1 MGKSSRDKLNI
12 IQREWLGYIL
22 VVIIAI
28 LGLIAIIYATR
39 WGPWVKSD
47 STGYI
52 AVARNLLN
60 GNGLGLVRASGEFV
74 YTAHVP
80 PAYMLLLAMWGWANV
95 DLVIGAR
102 ATNAI
107 LFAVTLWGLGTYL
120 YYSTRR
126 ILLSTSVS
134 LVLLTS
140 ALMIYLYSGV
150 MSEGLFLTLVVG
162 SLLFLLHFL
171 HTGKISHLCIAS
183 ILCGL
188 SIVTRYIGISLILAG
203 ALVILLLSKKKW
215 KRRIRESFVFIVL
228 GMAPIILWMI
238 WLKTI
243 KSSARIVDYGISGLW
258 DRLEPLRGAFVDF
271 FWEFIPAANSTLNI
285 PYRVKIIVLLALAAS
300 FIATVTIMITKKPR
314 QKEVVQNLDPGY
326 LVALT
331 FSVFSA
337 CYLFALTIS
346 FLFTQPTPDLSGRI
360 LSPVYVA
367 IWVSVFSFLFTYA
380 DLHGKTRAIRYF
392 PLLLTG
398 LVIISNLPTSY
409 AKLESLHENGEGYTN
424 KRWHTSETIQAIMEI
439 PPSAAIITNDSDAIL
454 LLLNRPS
461 YDLPEIL
468 LDEPKDVYLRFGD
481 DSTNGIERIFRE
493 EGGALVLFKPLYWQL
508 KPIYGDDTDARIQS
522 LTEGLT
528 VFSDLWDGRIY
539 FYPTPEGSSSQ
550 P

>member
-1 MGKSSRDKLNI
+1 MDDSSRDKPNI
-12 IQREWLGYIL
+12 IQHERLGYIL
-22 VVIIAI
+22 AVIIAI
-28 LGLIAIIYATR
+28 LGLIAILYATH
-39 WGPWVKSD
+39 WGPWIKSD

-52 AVARNLLN
+52 AVARNLLS
-60 GNGLGLVRASGEFV
+60 GHGLGLIRASGEFV

-95 DLVIGAR
+95 DPVMGAR
-102 ATNAI
+102 VTNAI
-107 LFAVTLWGLGTYL
+107 LFAVSLWGLGTYL

-171 HTGKISHLCIAS
+171 HTGKFSHLCTAS

-188 SIVTRYIGISLILAG
+188 SIVTRYIGISLLLAG
-203 ALVILLLSKKKW
+203 PLVILLLSKKKW
-215 KRRIRESFVFIVL
+215 TRRIREAFIFVVL
-228 GMAPIILWMI
+228 GIAPIILWMI
-238 WLKTI
+238 WLETI
-243 KSSARIVDYGISGLW
+243 KSSARIVDYDISGLW

-271 FWEFIPAANSTLNI
+271 FWEFIPTTNLITNI
-285 PYRVKIIVLLALAAS
+285 SYRVKIVGLLALVAS
-300 FIATVTIMITKKPR
+300 FIATLMVMSLKKPR
-314 QKEVVQNLDPGY
+314 QKKVLQNLDPGY
-326 LVALT
+326 LVSLT
-331 FSVFSA
+331 FSVFAA
-337 CYLFALTIS
+337 CYLFALTLS

-367 IWVSVFSFLFTYA
+367 VWVSVFSSLFTYA
-380 DLHGKTRAIRYF
+380 DLHGKTRAIRYS

-398 LVIISNLPTSY
+398 LVIISYLPMSY
-409 AKLESLHENGEGYTN
+409 AKLESLHDNGEGYTN
-424 KRWHTSETIQAIMEI
+424 KRWQTSETVQAIMEI

-468 LDEPKDVYLRFGD
+468 LDEPKEVFLPLGD
-481 DSTNGIERIFRE
+481 DPTNGIERIFRE
-493 EGGALVLFKPLYWQL
+493 EGAALVLFKPIEWQL
-508 KPIYGDDTDARIQS
+508 KPIYGDDTQARIQS

-528 VFSDLWDGRIY
+528 VFFDSYDGSIY
-539 FYPTPEGSSSQ
+539 FYPAPESSSS
-550 P
+550 PP

>member
-1 MGKSSRDKLNI
+1 MGDSSRDKLNI
-12 IQREWLGYIL
+12 IQHEWLGYIL

-28 LGLIAIIYATR
+28 LGLIAILYATR

-60 GNGLGLVRASGEFV
+60 GHGLGLVRASGEFV

-126 ILLSTSVS
+126 ILLSTSVG

-140 ALMIYLYSGV
+140 ALIIYLYSGV

-171 HTGKISHLCIAS
+171 HTGKISHLCIAG

-203 ALVILLLSKKKW
+203 PLVILLLSKMKW
-215 KRRIRESFVFIVL
+215 KRRIRESFIFIVL
-228 GMAPIILWMI
+228 GTAPIVLWMI
-238 WLKTI
+238 WLETI
-243 KSSARIVDYGISGLW
+243 KSAARIVDYDISELW

-271 FWEFIPAANSTLNI
+271 FWEFIPIGNSILNI
-285 PYRVKIIVLLALAAS
+285 PYRVKIVILLALAAS
-300 FIATVTIMITKKPR
+300 FVATLTVMILKKPR
-314 QKEVVQNLDPGY
+314 KKGVIQNLDPGY
-326 LVALT
+326 LVVLT
-331 FSVFSA
+331 FSIFAV

-367 IWVSVFSFLFTYA
+367 VWVSVFSFLFTYA
-380 DLHGKTRAIRYF
+380 DLHGKTRAIRYS

-398 LVIISNLPTSY
+398 LVIISNLPPSY
-409 AKLESLHENGEGYTN
+409 GKLESLHEYGEGYTN
-424 KRWHTSETIQAIMEI
+424 KRWQTSETIQAIMEI
-439 PPSAAIITNDSDAIL
+439 PPSAAIITNDSDALL
-454 LLLNRPS
+454 LLLNLPS

-468 LDEPKDVYLRFGD
+468 LDEPKEAYLRFGD
-481 DSTNGIERIFRE
+481 DGTNGIERIFRE
-493 EGGALVLFKPLYWQL
+493 EGAALVLFKPLEWQL
-508 KPIYGDDTDARIQS
+508 RPIYGDDTQARIQS

-528 VFSDLWDGRIY
+528 VFFDSYDGSIY

>member
-1 MGKSSRDKLNI
+1 MGDSSRDKLKI

-22 VVIIAI
+22 AVIIAI

-39 WGPWVKSD
+39 WGPWIKSD

-52 AVARNLLN
+52 AVTRNLLN
-60 GNGLGLVRASGEFV
+60 GHGLGLVRASGEFV
-74 YTAHVP
+74 NTTHVP
-80 PAYMLLLAMWGWANV
+80 PAYMLLLALWGRANV

-140 ALMIYLYSGV
+140 AIMIYLYSGV

-162 SLLFLLHFL
+162 SLLFLFHFL
-171 HTGKISHLCIAS
+171 HTGNISPLSIAG

-188 SIVTRYIGISLILAG
+188 SIVTRYIGISLLLSG
-203 ALVILLLSKKKW
+203 ALVIILLSQSRL
-215 KRRIRESFVFIVL
+215 KRRIRESLIFIVL
-228 GMAPIILWMI
+228 GMIPILLWMI
-238 WLKTI
+238 WLETI
-243 KSSARIVDYGISGLW
+243 KSAARIVNYDISGLW
-258 DRLEPLRGAFVDF
+258 DRLEPVRGAFVDF
-271 FWEFIPAANSTLNI
+271 FWEFIPIGNSFLSI
-285 PYRVKIIVLLALAAS
+285 PYRVKIVILLAITAC
-300 FIATVTIMITKKPR
+300 FIATVTIMILKKPR
-314 QKEVVQNLDPGY
+314 QKKVIQNLDPGY

-331 FSVFSA
+331 FSIFA
-337 CYLFALTIS
+337 AGYLFSLTIS
-346 FLFTQPTPDLSGRI
+346 YLFTQPTPDLSGRI

-367 IWVSVFSFLFTYA
+367 VWVSLFSFLFTYA
-380 DLHGKTRAIRYF
+380 DLHGKKGAIRYS

-398 LVIISNLPTSY
+398 LVIISNLQTSY

-424 KRWHTSETIQAIMEI
+424 RRWQTSETIQAILRI
-439 PPSAAIITNDSDAIL
+439 PPNAAIITNDSDAIL

-468 LDEPKDVYLRFGD
+468 LDEPKDVFLRFGED
-481 DSTNGIERIFRE
+481 RTNGIENIFRE
-493 EGGALVLFKPLYWQL
+493 KGAALVLFRPLVWQL
-508 KPIYGDDTDARIQS
+508 RPIYGDDTQARIQS

-528 VFSDLWDGRIY
+528 VFFDSYDGSIY
-539 FYPTPEGSSSQ
+539 FYPNPESSISQ

>member
-1 MGKSSRDKLNI
+1 MGDSSRDKLNI
-12 IQREWLGYIL
+12 LQREWLGYIL

-60 GNGLGLVRASGEFV
+60 GHGLGLVRASGEFV

-80 PAYMLLLAMWGWANV
+80 PAYMLILAMWGWANV

-107 LFAVTLWGLGTYL
+107 LFAITLWGLGTYL

-171 HTGKISHLCIAS
+171 HTGKFSHLCIAS

-203 ALVILLLSKKKW
+203 PLVILLLSQSKLKQ
-215 KRRIRESFVFIVL
+215 RIRDLFIFTVL
-228 GMAPIILWMI
+228 GMAPIILWMV
-238 WLKTI
+238 WLETI
-243 KSSARIVDYGISGLW
+243 KSSARIIDYDISGLW

-271 FWEFIPAANSTLNI
+271 FWGFIPIGNSFFSI
-285 PYRVKIIVLLALAAS
+285 PYRVKIVILLAITAS
-300 FIATVTIMITKKPR
+300 LIATGIIMALKKPR
-314 QKEVVQNLDPGY
+314 QKKVVQKFDPGY
-326 LVALT
+326 IVALT
-331 FSVFSA
+331 FSVFAA

-367 IWVSVFSFLFTYA
+367 VWVSVFSFLFTYA
-380 DLHGKTRAIRYF
+380 DLHGKTRAIRYS

-424 KRWHTSETIQAIMEI
+424 KRWQTSETIQAIMGI

-454 LLLNRPS
+454 LLLDRPS

-468 LDEPKDVYLRFGD
+468 LDEPKEVYLRFGD

-493 EGGALVLFKPLYWQL
+493 EGAALVLFRPIEWQL
-508 KPIYGDDTDARIQS
+508 RPIYGDDTQARIQS
-522 LTEGLT
+522 LTEGLS
-528 VFSDLWDGRIY
+528 VFFDSYDGSIY
-539 FYPTPEGSSSQ
+539 FYPTPEGSNSQ

>member
-1 MGKSSRDKLNI
+1 MSDSSRDELNI
-12 IQREWLGYIL
+12 KKREWLGYIL
-22 VVIIAI
+22 AVIIAI
-28 LGLIAIIYATR
+28 LGLIAILYTTH
-39 WGPWVKSD
+39 WGPWIKSD

-60 GNGLGLVRASGEFV
+60 GHGLGLIRASGEFV

-95 DLVIGAR
+95 DPVIGAR
-102 ATNAI
+102 ITNAI

-171 HTGKISHLCIAS
+171 HTGKISHLCIAG

-188 SIVTRYIGISLILAG
+188 SIVTRYIGISLLLAG
-203 ALVILLLSKKKW
+203 PLVMLLLSKKKW
-215 KRRIRESFVFIVL
+215 KRRIREAFLFVVL

-238 WLKTI
+238 WLETI
-243 KSSARIVDYGISGLW
+243 KSSARIVDYSISGLW

-271 FWEFIPAANSTLNI
+271 FWEFIPAANSIFNI
-285 PYRVKIIVLLALAAS
+285 PYRVKTMILLALAAS
-300 FIATVTIMITKKPR
+300 FIAIVTVMILKKPR
-314 QKEVVQNLDPGY
+314 EKKMIRNLDPGY

-331 FSVFSA
+331 FSFFA
-337 CYLFALTIS
+337 TCYLFALTIS

-367 IWVSVFSFLFTYA
+367 VWVSMFSSLFTYA
-380 DLHGKTRAIRYF
+380 DLHGKKRAIRYS

-409 AKLESLHENGEGYTN
+409 AKLESLHDNGEGYTN
-424 KRWHTSETIQAIMEI
+424 KRWQTSETIQAIMEI

-468 LDEPKDVYLRFGD
+468 LDEPKEVLLRFGD

-493 EGGALVLFKPLYWQL
+493 EGAALVLFRPLEWQL
-508 KPIYGDDTDARIQS
+508 RPIYGDDTQARIQS

-528 VFSDLWDGRIY
+528 VFFDSYDGSIY
-539 FYPTPEGSSSQ
+539 FYPTPEGSNSL

>member
-1 MGKSSRDKLNI
+1 MGDSSKDEFNI

-28 LGLIAIIYATR
+28 LGLIAIFYATR

-60 GNGLGLVRASGEFV
+60 GRGLGLIRASGEFV

-102 ATNAI
+102 ITNAI

-171 HTGKISHLCIAS
+171 HTGKMSHLCIAG

-203 ALVILLLSKKKW
+203 PLVILLLSTKKW
-215 KRRIRESFVFIVL
+215 NRRIRESFIFIVL
-228 GMAPIILWMI
+228 GMASIILWMI
-238 WLKTI
+238 WLETV
-243 KSSARIVDYGISGLW
+243 KSSARIVDYDISGLW

-271 FWEFIPAANSTLNI
+271 FWEFIPFGNSFFSI
-285 PYRVKIIVLLALAAS
+285 PYQVKIVIILAIAAF
-300 FIATVTIMITKKPR
+300 FIATVTVMSLKKPR
-314 QKEVVQNLDPGY
+314 QKKVVQSLDSGY
-326 LVALT
+326 LIALT
-331 FSVFSA
+331 FSLFAV

-367 IWVSVFSFLFTYA
+367 VWVSLFSFLFTYA
-380 DLHGKTRAIRYF
+380 DLHGKTRAIRYS

-409 AKLESLHENGEGYTN
+409 VKLESLHENGEGYTN
-424 KRWHTSETIQAIMEI
+424 KRWQTSETIQAIMEI

-468 LDEPKDVYLRFGD
+468 LDEPKEVFLPFGD

-493 EGGALVLFKPLYWQL
+493 EGAALVLFRPLEWQL
-508 KPIYGDDTDARIQS
+508 RPIYGDDTQARIQS

-528 VFSDLWDGRIY
+528 LFFDSYDGSIY
-539 FYPTPEGSSSQ
+539 FYPTPEGSNSL